1 MFEYQYG
8 IRLSDD
14 QLSQFRR
21 KLIQIFAQEYD
32 IKSNRLWNCL
42 RLKAK
47 CLDFEEASKLAVP
60 VSVLLYLERQNE
72 VYRTRFKDV
81 CKYVEELEPWEY
93 IDAYVFDDT
102 FSWLFVITHEELK
115 CLVVGLQE

>member
-8 IRLSDD
+8 VRLSDD

-42 RLKAK
+42 RVKAK
-47 CLDFEEASKLAVP
+47 CLDFEEAGKLAVP

-102 FSWLFVITHEELK
+102 FSWLFVITHEEFK

>member
-8 IRLSDD
+8 IRLSDG

-42 RLKAK
+42 RVKAK

-93 IDAYVFDDT
+93 IDAYDCFLLGT
-102 FSWLFVITHEELK
+102 L
-115 CLVVGLQE
+115 